1 MANLYM
7 FPSITSKLFKKS
19 SGLTSPTFLQFQK
32 EKRKKRQA
40 LKKGRHSLKTIFKKM
55 RRISLM
61 RQAFNNIYFC
71 EKSFNSI
78 QWALIEKRFLK
89 HTGRDPPPAII
100 YWFLDN

>member
-1 MANLYM
+1 MASLYM
-7 FPSITSKLFKKS
+7 FPSITNKFLKKS
-19 SGLTSPTFLQFQK
+19 SGLTSPTFLKYQK
-32 EKRKKRQA
+32 EKREKRQA
-40 LKKGRHSLKTIFKKM
+40 LKKRRRSLKTIFKKM

-78 QWALIEKRFLK
+78 QWALIEERFL
-89 HTGRDPPPAII
+89 HQTGRDPPAPIV